1 MDDGTRPQNFII
13 ATLLL
18 FLILI
23 LWQYLFFKNAPQ
35 KTQQTQQSA
44 VVKTQDSLKSQSEL
58 ASQMGVEAPSI
69 DTLFKVETPLY
80 SATFST
86 DGGLI
91 SYKIKKVGTLNDI
104 ELLENRTIAWGEQN
118 IRYKTTTSTYNLEV
132 KSSPVKVT
140 LLSEDGTVSKTLTFY
155 PDKYLYDVKLSGST
169 EPITYFKGKLKF
181 TQKNLKQETLFY
193 SYLLRLKNTVKIP
206 VAKLKEKREYEL
218 SEVTWFGVRTKYFF
232 TGVLNLKNPGK
243 LAISK
248 DEILFAIN
256 SKSFIVYFGPL
267 DYNIL
272 KKNHPSLA
280 SAFDFGSTIIKPFSF
295 LIYILMQLLHKFIP
309 NYGLVII
316 VFALLMKIAF
326 FPLTR
331 KQIIAAKRMQELKP
345 KLETLQKVY
354 KDNPQKL
361 QQEMMELYKK
371 YNVNPFSGCLTLII
385 QMPIFF
391 ALYQILTNSI
401 SLKGAPF
408 ILWIKDLSEKDPYYI
423 LPILM
428 GVTSIILS
436 SIQQAATDPQSKML
450 MYMMPVLFVIIFISL
465 PSGIV
470 LYWLTF
476 NILGILEALL
486 IKRLEGRHGT

>member
-1 MDDGTRPQNFII
+1 
-13 ATLLL
+13 
-18 FLILI
+18 
-23 LWQYLFFKNAPQ
+23 
-35 KTQQTQQSA
+35 
-44 VVKTQDSLKSQSEL
+44 
-58 ASQMGVEAPSI
+58 
-69 DTLFKVETPLY
+69 
-80 SATFST
+80 
-86 DGGLI
+86 
-91 SYKIKKVGTLNDI
+91 
-104 ELLENRTIAWGEQN
+104 
-118 IRYKTTTSTYNLEV
+118 
-132 KSSPVKVT
+132 
-140 LLSEDGTVSKTLTFY
+140 
-155 PDKYLYDVKLSGST
+155 
-169 EPITYFKGKLKF
+169 
-181 TQKNLKQETLFY
+181 
-193 SYLLRLKNTVKIP
+193 
-206 VAKLKEKREYEL
+206 
-218 SEVTWFGVRTKYFF
+218 
-232 TGVLNLKNPGK
+232 
-243 LAISK
+243 
-248 DEILFAIN
+248 
-256 SKSFIVYFGPL
+256 
-267 DYNIL
+267 
-272 KKNHPSLA
+272 
-280 SAFDFGSTIIKPFSF
+280 
-295 LIYILMQLLHKFIP
+295 
-309 NYGLVII
+309 
-316 VFALLMKIAF
+316 MKIAF

-450 MYMMPVLFVIIFISL
+450 MYMMPILFVIIFISL

>member
-1 MDDGTRPQNFII
+1 MDEGTRPQNFII
-13 ATLLL
+13 VTLLIL
-18 FLILI
+18 LILI
-23 LWQYLFFKNAPQ
+23 VWQYLFFKTTPQ
-35 KTQQTQQSA
+35 KPQPVQESA
-44 VVKTQDSLKSQSEL
+44 TVKVKETLEIQPEKTT
-58 ASQMGVEAPSI
+58 SI

-80 SATFST
+80 FATFST
-86 DGGLI
+86 DGGLL
-91 SYKIKKVGTLNDI
+91 SYKVKKVGALSEI
-104 ELLENRTIAWGEQN
+104 ELLENGTIAWGEKDVT
-118 IRYKTTTSTYNLEV
+118 YKIDDSVNSFVIKDSTFRI
-132 KSSPVKVT
+132 T
-140 LLSEDGTVSKTLTFY
+140 LISEDGTISKKLTFY
-155 PDKYLYDVKLSGST
+155 PDKYLYDVEFSGT
-169 EPITYFKGKLKF
+169 GTPITYLKGKLKF
-181 TQKNLKQETLFY
+181 TQKNIKQEEPFN

-206 VAKLKEKREYEL
+206 ISKLKERKEYDL
-218 SEVTWFGVRTKYFF
+218 QEVTWFGIRTKYFF
-232 TGVLNLKNPGK
+232 TGILNFKNPGK
-243 LAISK
+243 IAISK
-248 DEILFAIN
+248 DELLFVSN
-256 SKSFIVYFGPL
+256 RKGFTVYFGPL

-272 KKNHPSLA
+272 KKNHPALA
-280 SAFDFGSTIIKPFSF
+280 SAFDFGSILIKPFAYI
-295 LIYILMQLLHKFIP
+295 IYSLMRLLHKILP

-316 VFALLMKIAF
+316 IFALLMKMAF

-331 KQIIAAKRMQELKP
+331 KQVLAAKRMQELKP
-345 KLETLQKVY
+345 KLETLQKIY

-408 ILWIKDLSEKDPYYI
+408 ILWIRDLSEKDPYYV

-428 GVTSIILS
+428 GATSIILS
-436 SIQQAATDPQSKML
+436 RIQQTATDPQSKML
-450 MYMMPVLFVIIFISL
+450 MYMMPALFVIIFISL